1 MSRNNS
7 ATKHDEQLSPEQI
20 HVLRGKGTEPAFS
33 GQLLHNKKSGIYKC
47 VGCGSELFK
56 SSHKF
61 DSGSGWPSFFDVAQY
76 GAVKLISDDS
86 HGMQRTE
93 VVCATCGGH
102 LGHVFDDAVDQPTGQ
117 RYCINSCVLKFDE
130 AEQAGGSSE

>member
-1 MSRNNS
+1 MSGNNS
-7 ATKHDEQLSPEQI
+7 ANKRDEQLSPEQI
-20 HVLRGKGTEPAFS
+20 HVLRSGGTEPAFS
-33 GQLLHNKKSGIYKC
+33 GQLLHNEKSGIYKC
-47 VGCGSELFK
+47 AGCGSELFK

-61 DSGSGWPSFFDVAQY
+61 DSGSGWPSFYDVAQY

-93 VVCATCGGH
+93 VVCAECGGH
-102 LGHVFDDAVDQPTGQ
+102 LGHVFEDAVDQPTGQ
-117 RYCINSCVLKFDE
+117 RYCINSCVLEFDE